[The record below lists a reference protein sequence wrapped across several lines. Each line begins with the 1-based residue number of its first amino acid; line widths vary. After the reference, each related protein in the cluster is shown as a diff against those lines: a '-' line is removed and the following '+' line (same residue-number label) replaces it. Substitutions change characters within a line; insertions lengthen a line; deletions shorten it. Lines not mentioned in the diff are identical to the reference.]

1 MWFSLLTCRG
11 LSRRSENFG
20 SPFMDI
26 TTASYVRNSDSV
38 TTEVCGNSKLKLASV
53 RVHDHHSFTSRKE
66 LLEVAVHVLKLNR
79 VFAALRRS
87 AVRFRSMLS
96 KMRMQFIMVT

>member
-1 MWFSLLTCRG
+1 MLFSLLTYRG
-11 LSRRSENFG
+11 LSSRSENFG
-20 SPFMDI
+20 RPFMHI

-66 LLEVAVHVLKLNR
+66 LLEIAVHVLKLNR

-87 AVRFRSMLS
+87 AVRFRSKIGRAS
-96 KMRMQFIMVT
+96 

>member
-1 MWFSLLTCRG
+1 MLFSLLTCRG
-11 LSRRSENFG
+11 LSSRSENFG
-20 SPFMDI
+20 RPFMHI

-38 TTEVCGNSKLKLASV
+38 TTEVCGDSKLKLTSV
-53 RVHDHHSFTSRKE
+53 SVHDHHPLARRKE
-66 LLEVAVHVLKLNR
+66 FLEVAVHVLKLNR

-96 KMRMQFIMVT
+96 KMRDRKSVV